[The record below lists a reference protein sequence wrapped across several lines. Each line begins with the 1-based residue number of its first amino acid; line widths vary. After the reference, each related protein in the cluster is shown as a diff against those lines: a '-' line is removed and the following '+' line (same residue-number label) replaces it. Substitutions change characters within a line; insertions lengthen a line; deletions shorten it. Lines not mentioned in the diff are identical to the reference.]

1 MNTKSQL
8 YIYMYGMY
16 VYIVGMHMCV
26 CVVPYPNS
34 LRPWTF
40 NSILFSDT
48 EISTFNKV
56 RVSKLGLKGSLIVL
70 FFHQQYFWSAL
81 EASCLTMLLNCC
93 LEEWV

>member
-34 LRPWTF
+34 LRP
-40 NSILFSDT
+40 
-48 EISTFNKV
+48 
-56 RVSKLGLKGSLIVL
+56 
-70 FFHQQYFWSAL
+70 
-81 EASCLTMLLNCC
+81 
-93 LEEWV
+93 